1 MFILQPLGTL
11 INRNVKGKWKAK
23 ERLKRMSLNDYVH
36 VTDKKSKF
44 TKQIFSQKYAF
55 VDEIKNCRCE
65 KGQIKNEVK
74 CVNTFATLLCLTQDE
89 EGSYILSIQSSS
101 D

>member
-44 TKQIFSQKYAF
+44 TKQIFSQNTHLSMKKRI
-55 VDEIKNCRCE
+55 V
-65 KGQIKNEVK
+65 GVK
-74 CVNTFATLLCLTQDE
+74 RGRLRMKFNV
-89 EGSYILSIQSSS
+89 
-101 D
+101 